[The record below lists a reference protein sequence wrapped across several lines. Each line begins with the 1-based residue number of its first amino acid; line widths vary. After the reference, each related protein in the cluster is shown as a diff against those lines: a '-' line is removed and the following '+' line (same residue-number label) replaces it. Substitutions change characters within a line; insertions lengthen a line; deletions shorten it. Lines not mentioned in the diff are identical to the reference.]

1 MGLCSGSGRFN
12 KACLSTNT
20 FPDQSANPVKPDDLS
35 HILNH
40 LGEDREAGFNAV
52 VPPIAQSG
60 NFSYPTVDAL
70 RNAMRNEFDVPLY
83 TRGVNPTVA
92 TVRKKLAALEHAED
106 ALLFSSGSAAIAAGV
121 MSFVKAGDHIVCVKK
136 PYSWT
141 TKLLS
146 ELLVRFN
153 VSTTYVDGTDAENFR
168 KAITPET
175 RLFILESPNS
185 ITFELQDLRAVAA
198 IAKAHG
204 ILTLCDNSYNS
215 PLFQNPI
222 DLGIDLVAHS
232 GTKYLNGH
240 SDVVC
245 GVLAGSKE
253 HIRQVM
259 AKEFMTLG
267 AAPSPDDAWLLMRG
281 LRTLELRVHR
291 SADSAERV
299 ANFLEA
305 HPKISQVNWPFLKSF
320 PQEPLA
326 RKQMKRCAGLMSI
339 RVKAADMAGVERF
352 CNGLQRFLMAVS
364 WGGYE
369 SLQFPTVAAM
379 GPSMSNSELPW
390 DLVRIYVGLEDPEA
404 LIADLEQAL
413 ALV

>member
-1 MGLCSGSGRFN
+1 M
-12 KACLSTNT
+12 KT
-20 FPDQSANPVKPDDLS
+20 DDLS

-60 NFSYPTVDAL
+60 NFTYPTVEAL

-106 ALLFSSGSAAIAAGV
+106 ALLFSSGSAAMAAGV

-146 ELLVRFN
+146 ELLVRFD

-168 KAITPET
+168 RAITPRT
-175 RLFILESPNS
+175 VLFITESPNS

-198 IAKAHG
+198 IAKEHG
-204 ILTLCDNSYNS
+204 IRTLCDNSYS
-215 PLFQNPI
+215 GPLFQNPI

-232 GTKYLNGH
+232 ATKYLNGH
-240 SDVVC
+240 SDVVA
-245 GVLAGSKE
+245 GVLAGSRE

-267 AAPSPDDAWLLMRG
+267 AVPSPHDAWLIMRG
-281 LRTLELRVHR
+281 LRTLELRMHR

-299 ANFLEA
+299 ALFLEA
-305 HPKISQVNWPFLKSF
+305 HPNVKQVNWPFLGSF
-320 PQEPLA
+320 PQQALA
-326 RKQMKRCAGLMSI
+326 KRQMKRCAGLMSF
-339 RVKAADMAGVERF
+339 RVKADDVAGVERF
-352 CNGLQRFLMAVS
+352 CNALRRFLLAVS
-364 WGGYE
+364 WGGHE
-369 SLQFPTVAAM
+369 SLQFPTAAVI
-379 GPSMSNSELPW
+379 GADPPPGAPPW
-390 DLVRIYVGLEDPEA
+390 DLVRIYVGLEDPEV
-404 LIADLEQAL
+404 LIADLDQAL
-413 ALV
+413 GYV

>member
-1 MGLCSGSGRFN
+1 M
-12 KACLSTNT
+12 
-20 FPDQSANPVKPDDLS
+20 KPDDLS
-35 HILNH
+35 YILNH
-40 LGEDREAGFNAV
+40 LGEDREAGYNAV

-60 NFSYPTVDAL
+60 NFTYPTVEAL

-92 TVRKKLAALEHAED
+92 IVRKKLAALEHAED

-185 ITFELQDLRAVAA
+185 IIFELQDLSAVAA

-267 AAPSPDDAWLLMRG
+267 AAPSPHDAWLLMRG

-299 ANFLEA
+299 ANVLDA

-339 RVKAADMAGVERF
+339 RVKAADIAGVERF
-352 CNGLQRFLMAVS
+352 CNGLQRFLLAVS

-369 SLQFPTVAAM
+369 SLQFPTAAVI
-379 GPSMSNSELPW
+379 GPGMPQGELPW

-413 ALV
+413 DLV

>member
-1 MGLCSGSGRFN
+1 
-12 KACLSTNT
+12 
-20 FPDQSANPVKPDDLS
+20 VKPDDLS

-70 RNAMRNEFDVPLY
+70 RNAMRNEFEVPLY

-92 TVRKKLAALEHAED
+92 IVRKKLAALEHAED

-185 ITFELQDLRAVAA
+185 ITFELQDLRAVAT

-204 ILTLCDNSYNS
+204 ILTFCDNSYSS

-245 GVLAGSKE
+245 GVLAGSRE

-267 AAPSPDDAWLLMRG
+267 AAPSPHDAWLLMRG
-281 LRTLELRVHR
+281 LRTLELRMHR
-291 SADSAERV
+291 SADSADRV
-299 ANFLEA
+299 ANFLDA
-305 HPKISQVNWPFLKSF
+305 HPKVSQVNWPFLKSF

-339 RVKAADMAGVERF
+339 RVKAADVAGVERF
-352 CNGLQRFLMAVS
+352 CNGLQRFLLAVS

-369 SLQFPTVAAM
+369 SLQFPTAATI
-379 GPSMSNSELPW
+379 GPGAPQGELPW

>member
-1 MGLCSGSGRFN
+1 M
-12 KACLSTNT
+12 NT
-20 FPDQSANPVKPDDLS
+20 HDLS
-35 HILNH
+35 YILNH
-40 LGEDREAGFNAV
+40 LGEEREAGFNAV
-52 VPPIAQSG
+52 VPPIVQSG
-60 NFSYPTVDAL
+60 NFTYPTVDAL
-70 RNAMRNEFDVPLY
+70 RNAMRHEFDVPLY
-83 TRGVNPTVA
+83 TRGANPTV
-92 TVRKKLAALEHAED
+92 TMVRKKLAALEHAED

-121 MSFVKAGDHIVCVKK
+121 VSFVKAGDHIVCVRK

-141 TKLLS
+141 TKLLQ
-146 ELLVRFN
+146 ELLARFD
-153 VSTTYVDGTDAENFR
+153 VTTTFVDGKDAENYR
-168 KAITPET
+168 RAITPRT
-175 RLFILESPNS
+175 VLFITESPNS
-185 ITFELQDLRAVAA
+185 ITFELQDLRTVAA
-198 IAKAHG
+198 IAKEHG

-267 AAPSPDDAWLLMRG
+267 AAPSPHDAWLLMRG
-281 LRTLELRVHR
+281 LRTLELRVNR
-291 SADSAERV
+291 SADSAEKV
-299 ANFLEA
+299 AHFLDS
-305 HPKISQVNWPFLKSF
+305 HPKVKQVNWPFLESF
-320 PQEPLA
+320 PQHALA
-326 RKQMKRCAGLMSI
+326 KKQMTRCAGLMSI
-339 RVKAADMAGVERF
+339 RISAADMAAVERF
-352 CNGLQRFLMAVS
+352 SNALKCFLLAVS

-369 SLQFPTVAAM
+369 SLQFPTAAVI
-379 GPSMSNSELPW
+379 GPNMPQGELPW
-390 DLVRIYVGLEDPEA
+390 DLVRIYVGLEDSET

>member
-1 MGLCSGSGRFN
+1 M
-12 KACLSTNT
+12 
-20 FPDQSANPVKPDDLS
+20 KPDDLS
-35 HILNH
+35 YILNH
-40 LGEDREAGFNAV
+40 LGEDREAGYNAV

-60 NFSYPTVDAL
+60 NFTYPTVEAL

-92 TVRKKLAALEHAED
+92 IVRKKLAALEHAED

-185 ITFELQDLRAVAA
+185 IIFELQDLSAVAA

-267 AAPSPDDAWLLMRG
+267 AAPSPHDAWLLMRG
-281 LRTLELRVHR
+281 LHLELRVHR

-305 HPKISQVNWPFLKSF
+305 HPKVSQVNWPFLKSF

-339 RVKAADMAGVERF
+339 RVKAADIAGVERF

-369 SLQFPTVAAM
+369 SLQFPTAAVI
-379 GPSMSNSELPW
+379 GPGMPQGELPW